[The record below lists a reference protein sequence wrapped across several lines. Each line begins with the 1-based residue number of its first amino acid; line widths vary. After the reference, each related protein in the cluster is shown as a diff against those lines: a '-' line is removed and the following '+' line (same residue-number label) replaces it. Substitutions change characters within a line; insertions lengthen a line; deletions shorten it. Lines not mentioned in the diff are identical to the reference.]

1 MKGLNRLANLKPCMR
16 CEREL
21 SLSAFDSPDS
31 MFCKECTEEIVD
43 IIKNKYNAIEAAL
56 FRAKLR
62 QKSKGVIEE
71 LRKKFS

>member
-1 MKGLNRLANLKPCMR
+1 MR

-21 SLSAFDSPDS
+21 SLSAFDSSHS

-62 QKSKGVIEE
+62 QRSKDVLEE
-71 LRKKFS
+71 LRKKSS

>member
-1 MKGLNRLANLKPCMR
+1 MKGLNRLTNLKPCMR

-21 SLSAFDSPDS
+21 PLSAFDSLDS

-62 QKSKGVIEE
+62 KNSKTIIQD
-71 LRKKFS
+71 LRKKLS

>member
-1 MKGLNRLANLKPCMR
+1 MR
-16 CEREL
+16 CEQEL
-21 SLSAFDSPDS
+21 SLSAFDSPNT

-62 QKSKGVIEE
+62 QSSKGVIED
-71 LRKKFS
+71 LRKKLS

>member
-21 SLSAFDSPDS
+21 PLSAFDSPDS

-62 QKSKGVIEE
+62 KQSKGVIEE
-71 LRKKFS
+71 LRRKLS